1 MTIKQYFSS
10 GGKWD
15 IQCSTGIPY
24 RAMSV
29 NVGFLNDRNEED
41 EVQFDIHAYDV
52 NELCQLFNDFCR
64 ENNFPANTVMYIA
77 VVETAETMKAL
88 AAHG

>member
-1 MTIKQYFSS
+1 MTINEYFTS
-10 GGKWD
+10 GGIWD

-52 NELCQLFNDFCR
+52 NELCQLFNVFCM

-88 AAHG
+88 AARG